1 MNDVQKSKEAVIQQN
16 NEKLDELIEEF
27 EKDKEKIQEE
37 LSTDEEIDK
46 LIQDSISEED
56 LNNFNIPDLTE
67 EDKTKLTEDQITLY
81 NIGKQ
86 LAAEK
91 EDDPNTK
98 IEFNVNNYTKYL
110 DPNGQHVHESTLNI
124 TNH

>member
-81 NIGKQ
+81 QI
-86 LAAEK
+86 LR
-91 EDDPNTK
+91 TR
-98 IEFNVNNYTKYL
+98 YCR
-110 DPNGQHVHESTLNI
+110 STSF
-124 TNH
+124 

>member
-1 MNDVQKSKEAVIQQN
+1 MNDVQKSKEAIIQQN

-67 EDKTKLTEDQITLY
+67 EDKTKLTEDQITL
-81 NIGKQ
+81 I
-86 LAAEK
+86 
-91 EDDPNTK
+91 
-98 IEFNVNNYTKYL
+98 I
-110 DPNGQHVHESTLNI
+110 
-124 TNH
+124 

>member
-56 LNNFNIPDLTE
+56 IL
-67 EDKTKLTEDQITLY
+67 
-81 NIGKQ
+81 
-86 LAAEK
+86 K
-91 EDDPNTK
+91 EFG
-98 IEFNVNNYTKYL
+98 IEL
-110 DPNGQHVHESTLNI
+110 
-124 TNH
+124 